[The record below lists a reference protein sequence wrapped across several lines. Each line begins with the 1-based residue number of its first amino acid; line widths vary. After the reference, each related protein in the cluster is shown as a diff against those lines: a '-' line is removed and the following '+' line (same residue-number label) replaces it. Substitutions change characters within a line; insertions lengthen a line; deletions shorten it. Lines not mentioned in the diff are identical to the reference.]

1 MWRYVARRALAAVP
15 VLLLASVLV
24 FALVRGL
31 GPDPA
36 RIRCGSSRDPGCLPR
51 TRADLG
57 LDRPAVVQYGDQMW
71 SFVRGDW
78 GTGLR
83 SDRSVA
89 SSIGEALGETAQ
101 LVGWALLLSVGAA
114 VAVGVVQGRRPGT
127 VRDHTWT
134 TLALAGIAVPSFWLG
149 LMAIQVFT
157 YDLQRWSGVRE
168 PILFSIP
175 DPTAGGPA
183 GYARELALPVLV
195 LSVQMIAA
203 WSRYQRASLI
213 DEMRSDHI
221 RTARAKGLSERRVVW
236 KHGLR
241 GSASALVT
249 VVAIDAG
256 ALIGGVV
263 VTERVFSR
271 PGMGTLLLT
280 SLRDGDTAM
289 LIPWMMV
296 VGTAVV
302 VFNLVA
308 DVAYAALDPRV
319 RVT

>member
-1 MWRYVARRALAAVP
+1 MWRYLLRRLVGAVP
-15 VLLLASVLV
+15 VLILASVLIFV
-24 FALVRGL
+24 LVRGF

-36 RIRCGSSRDPGCLPR
+36 RLRCGASRDPRCLAR
-51 TRADLG
+51 TRTELG
-57 LDRPAVVQYGDQMW
+57 LDRPLPVQYGDQMW
-71 SFVRGDW
+71 GFVRGDW

-83 SDRSVA
+83 SDRSVSA
-89 SSIGEALGETAQ
+89 SIGEALGETAQ
-101 LVGWALLLSVGAA
+101 LVGWALLLSIGAA
-114 VAVGVVQGRRPGT
+114 VAVGVYQGRRPGT
-127 VRDHTWT
+127 ARDHTWT

-149 LMAIQVFT
+149 LMAIQVLT
-157 YDLQRWSGVRE
+157 YDLQRWLGSKQPV
-168 PILFSIP
+168 LFSIP

-183 GYARELALPVLV
+183 GYVRELALPVLV
-195 LSVQMIAA
+195 LSVQLIAG

-213 DEMRSDHI
+213 DELRSDHI
-221 RTARAKGLSERRVVW
+221 RTARSKGLRERRVVW

-256 ALIGGVV
+256 ALVGGVV
-263 VTERVFSR
+263 ITERVFSR

-289 LIPWMMV
+289 LIPWMLV
-296 VGTAVV
+296 VGIAVIG
-302 VFNLVA
+302 FNLVA
-308 DVAYAALDPRV
+308 DMAYAALDPRV